1 VLSDRALRRLAEL
14 IKEPHVVGYSTEPVN
29 TVAGVPGIRVFLGED
44 GAVDREIDGAP
55 VEPMLV
61 GTPRKLIPQAD
72 ASATEPQ
79 IDPTKKV
86 RPLMGGLEIRHEKK
100 GPIGT
105 LGYFVTRA
113 KSDAVW
119 LLSSEH
125 VLLDSNAKANVFQ
138 PMAINDKGNLAAT
151 GVFSIDDPANGVDAG
166 CARLAADVK
175 ALKDVAEIGEIQGR
189 MKADV
194 GQSVRKFGAV
204 SRLTRGKVDSVD
216 CVIEFPEGVYRH
228 QIGVAAPIGKPFSA
242 PGDSGS
248 LVVDAGKPIAVGL
261 LMGSSVSPEEPGKR
275 WAWINPIGPVLD
287 ALGAKLY

>member
-14 IKEPHVVGYSTEPVN
+14 IKEPHVVGYSTELV
-29 TVAGVPGIRVFLGED
+29 TTARGVPGIRVFLAEN

-55 VEPMLV
+55 VEPMLI
-61 GTPRKLIPQAD
+61 GAPRKLIPQAD

-86 RPLMGGLEIRHEKK
+86 RPLIGGLEIRHENK
-100 GPIGT
+100 GPVGT

-119 LLSSEH
+119 LISCQH
-125 VLLDSNAKANVFQ
+125 VLLDSNTKANVFQ
-138 PMAINDKGNLAAT
+138 PMASNDKGNLAAT
-151 GVFSIDDPANGVDAG
+151 GVFSVDDPANGVDAG

-194 GQSVRKFGAV
+194 GQSVRKFGAA

-216 CVIEFPEGVYRH
+216 CVLEFPEGVYRH

-248 LVVDAGKPIAVGL
+248 LLVDAGKPMAVGL

-287 ALGAKLY
+287 ALDAKLY

>member
-14 IKEPHVVGYSTEPVN
+14 IEEPHVVGYSTELV
-29 TVAGVPGIRVFLGED
+29 TTARGVPGIRVFLGEN

-72 ASATEPQ
+72 ASATEPE
-79 IDPTKKV
+79 IDPAKKV
-86 RPLMGGLEIRHEKK
+86 RPLVGGLEIRHEKK

-113 KSDAVW
+113 KNDAVW
-119 LLSSEH
+119 LISSEH

-138 PMAINDKGNLAAT
+138 PMASNDKGNLAAT

-175 ALKDVAEIGEIQGR
+175 ATKDVAEVGEIQGR
-189 MKADV
+189 MKAAV
-194 GQSVRKFGAV
+194 GQPVRKFGAV
-204 SRLTRGKVDSVD
+204 SRLTRGKVDSVE
-216 CVIEFPEGVYRH
+216 CVVEFPEGLYRH

-261 LMGSSVSPEEPGKR
+261 LMGSSVSPEEPGR
-275 WAWINPIGPVLD
+275 QWAWINPIGLVLD
-287 ALGAKLY
+287 ALDARLY